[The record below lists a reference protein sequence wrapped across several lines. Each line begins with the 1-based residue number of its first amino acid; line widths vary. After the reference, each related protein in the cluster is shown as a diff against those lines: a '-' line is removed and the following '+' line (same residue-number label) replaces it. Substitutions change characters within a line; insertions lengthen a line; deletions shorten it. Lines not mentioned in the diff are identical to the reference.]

1 MKKVVRKDDLKHV
14 FKDGQTI
21 MVGGFMTCGTPEG
34 LVDLLVEMNLRD
46 LTVVCNDAGL
56 PGKGVGKLLK
66 NGQIRK
72 LIASHI
78 GLNPEAGQQMND
90 GVLEV
95 QLVPQGT
102 LAERIRA
109 GGAGLGGILTHV
121 GVGTIVEEAKQKI
134 VVDGHEFL
142 LELPMKA
149 DVTLLYG
156 SRADTAGNVYYKG
169 TTRNFNP
176 VMAMAGATVI
186 VETDELVQAGQMA
199 PEDAMTPG
207 VLVDYVVAKGGSK

>member
-1 MKKVVRKDDLKHV
+1 MKKLVQKNDLKHL

-34 LVDLLVEMNLRD
+34 LVDLLVEMNVRD
-46 LTVVCNDAGL
+46 LTIVCNDAGL

-66 NGQIRK
+66 NNQIK
-72 LIASHI
+72 TLIASHI

-90 GVLEV
+90 GVMEI

-121 GVGTIVEEAKQKI
+121 GVGTIVEEEKQKI
-134 VVDGHEFL
+134 VVDGHEYL
-142 LELPMKA
+142 LELPLKA
-149 DVTLLYG
+149 DVTLLYA
-156 SRADTAGNVYYKG
+156 SRADKAGNVHYKG

-176 VMAMAGATVI
+176 VMAMAGETVI
-186 VETDELVQAGQMA
+186 CEADEVVEIGKMA

>member
-1 MKKVVRKDDLKHV
+1 MKKVVQKNDLKRL

-21 MVGGFMTCGTPEG
+21 MVGGFMACGTPEG
-34 LVDLLVEMNLRD
+34 LVDLLVEMNVRD
-46 LTVVCNDAGL
+46 LTIVCNDAGI

-66 NGQIRK
+66 NNQIKK

-90 GVLEV
+90 GVMDV
-95 QLVPQGT
+95 QLIPQGT

-121 GVGTIVEEAKQKI
+121 GDGTIVGEEKQKV
-134 VVDGHEFL
+134 VVDGREYL
-142 LELPMKA
+142 LELPLKA

-156 SRADTAGNVYYKG
+156 SRVDTAGNVYYKG

-186 VETDELVQAGQMA
+186 VEADEVVEAGKMA

>member
-1 MKKVVRKDDLKHV
+1 MKKLVQKNDLKHL

-34 LVDLLVEMNLRD
+34 LIDLLVEMDVRD
-46 LTVVCNDAGL
+46 LTIICNDAGL

-66 NGQIRK
+66 KNQVKK

-78 GLNPEAGQQMND
+78 GLNPESGQQMND
-90 GVLEV
+90 GVMEIL
-95 QLVPQGT
+95 LVPQGT

-121 GVGTIVEEAKQKI
+121 GDGTIVAEEKEKI
-134 VVDGHEFL
+134 VVNGREYL
-142 LELPMKA
+142 LELPLKA
-149 DVTLLYG
+149 DITLLYG
-156 SRADTAGNVYYKG
+156 SRVDTAGNVYYKG

-176 VMAMAGATVI
+176 VMAMAGETVI
-186 VETDELVQAGQMA
+186 VEADEVVEAGKMA

-207 VLVDYVVAKGGSK
+207 VLVDYIVAKGAAQ

>member
-1 MKKVVRKDDLKHV
+1 MKKVVRKNDLKHI

-34 LVDLLVEMNLRD
+34 LIDLLVEMNVRD
-46 LTVVCNDAGL
+46 LTIVCNDAGL

-66 NGQIRK
+66 NNQIKK
-72 LIASHI
+72 LVASHI

-90 GVLEV
+90 GVMDI
-95 QLVPQGT
+95 QLMPQGT

-121 GVGTIVEEAKQKI
+121 GDGTIVEEEKQK
-134 VVDGHEFL
+134 VVVNGREYL
-142 LELPMKA
+142 LELPMVA

-156 SRADTAGNVYYKG
+156 SRVDTAGNVYYKG

-176 VMAMAGATVI
+176 VMALAGATVI
-186 VETDELVQAGQMA
+186 VEADEVVEAGKMA

-207 VLVDYVVAKGGSK
+207 VLVDYIVAKGGSK